1 MYTLTLKAKI
11 SARSTTLEYFTF
23 YDAMTNF
30 LKFHYT
36 LNLEDQINSKTYLAE
51 SQSELFALYIN
62 KTTKNT

>member
-1 MYTLTLKAKI
+1 MYYLTLKAKI

-36 LNLEDQINSKTYLAE
+36 LNMEDEINSKNYLAE
-51 SQSELFALYIN
+51 SHSEIFTLYIN
-62 KTTKNT
+62 KTTEKK